1 MPKWS
6 IEVIHEPTGQYMNF
20 EAYTDTEEQDE
31 VYKEILYDLSI
42 VALERIDEDQYSLT
56 EQELGQGHLQFK
68 G

>member
-20 EAYTDTEEQDE
+20 NARTDTEDEFE

-42 VALERIDEDQYSLT
+42 VALERLDE
-56 EQELGQGHLQFK
+56 EN
-68 G
+68 

>member
-6 IEVIHEPTGQYMNF
+6 IEVIHEPTGQYMSF

-42 VALERIDEDQYSLT
+42 VALE
-56 EQELGQGHLQFK
+56 K
-68 G
+68 GEE

>member
-20 EAYTDTEEQDE
+20 TADTDTEEQDE

-42 VALERIDEDQYSLT
+42 VALERVDQDE
-56 EQELGQGHLQFK
+56 
-68 G
+68 

>member
-20 EAYTDTEEQDE
+20 TADTDTEEQDE

-42 VALERIDEDQYSLT
+42 VALERLDE
-56 EQELGQGHLQFK
+56 EE
-68 G
+68 